1 MEKSRPRVPLA
12 ATIDLPGVQRTIQV
26 NHCKMPDCS
35 NFGIPARTK
44 HGKTGPSADRDM
56 RYKVHSTNKGTTPA
70 IRCKVCLDMPPIKS
84 NASIVAEVERLA
96 AESGI
101 WSVEES
107 TACHNAECENHAH
120 PIALHPTEYR
130 KRGKP
135 KSGKGQYYECKR
147 CRRRTLVSDPV
158 RLLDGSRRHAVDLLG
173 RIANKSPVR
182 GSIRGSRLKSIPAYY
197 RIVDFLHR
205 RCRAYSGAVDRAL
218 IDGRLKLPEDMNIQ
232 ADAQVY
238 QLNWVSRLDRRNV
251 ELSTYSSVHSESR
264 FVLGMHCN
272 FDGRVDPFEINAEAV
287 RNGDLGIPEAFRKHG
302 HYWLAGDE
310 LGAGRAMARRDE
322 RARVDLLTQ
331 IQELYAAAE
340 SRKDV
345 ENIELQ
351 VLDTT
356 FSTPFLSRGLQVHMP
371 YTAYAHWFL
380 LHRILDGAGVKQVQA
395 NMDID
400 SMGRAAFLSAFA
412 EEVKRGD
419 AHLFFV
425 NYTKYQT
432 IDERERILKE
442 SKKARAVFRQ
452 TLPASVRKDAKE
464 VKPAHDDG
472 PDRGTAEARQM
483 GRRVGHAPAPHPERT
498 AQGHVLADPG
508 PRSGRKA
515 QGGTVLAV
523 GTRADRQR
531 FSEDPASV
539 QRTRAAG
546 RHLERAQQGLARL
559 RAVQPGDA
567 GEVRDDIPGG
577 EQLRVRGGRRQDAGD
592 AAGLRE
598 AAPRFRGH
606 RLARAAGAAAETGAA
621 AGEEGGCRVGEPKA
635 ISARVPERRLWLG

>member
-158 RLLDGSRRHAVDLLG
+158 RLLDGNRRHAVDLLG

-182 GSIRGSRLKSIPAYY
+182 GSIRGARLKSIPAYY

-272 FDGRVDPFEINAEAV
+272 FDGRVDPFEINAEAA

-322 RARVDLLTQ
+322 RARVGLLTQ

-340 SRKDV
+340 TRKDV

-380 LHRILDGAGVKQVQA
+380 LYRILDGAGVKQVQA

-464 VKPAHDDG
+464 VDRRMMMARIEERQKHGKWDDEWVMHPLPTLNEPHKAMSWLT
-472 PDRGTAEARQM
+472 PD
-483 GRRVGHAPAPHPERT
+483 PDLDER
-498 AQGHVLADPG
+498 
-508 PRSGRKA
+508 RKA
-515 QGGTVLAV
+515 ELFL
-523 GTRADRQR
+523 R
-531 FSEDPASV
+531 S
-539 QRTRAAG
+539 
-546 RHLERAQQGLARL
+546 GLARIDNVFQKTRRL
-559 RAVQPGDA
+559 FNALERPVGTSSGHNKVWHGYAPYNPAMLEKYVTIFRAVNNFVFVGDDGKTPAMRLGFAKQPLDF
-567 GEVRDDIPGG
+567 EDIVWPG
-577 EQLRVRGGRRQDAGD
+577 Q
-592 AAGLRE
+592 
-598 AAPRFRGH
+598 
-606 RLARAAGAAAETGAA
+606 
-621 AGEEGGCRVGEPKA
+621 
-635 ISARVPERRLWLG
+635 RVPRPKQARRRGKKAVAA

>member
-182 GSIRGSRLKSIPAYY
+182 GSIRGARLKSIPAYY

-205 RCRAYSGAVDRAL
+205 RCRAYSGTVDRAL

-287 RNGDLGIPEAFRKHG
+287 RNGDLRIPEAFRKHG

-442 SKKARAVFRQ
+442 SKKARAAFRQ

-464 VKPAHDDG
+464 VNRRMMMARIEERQKHGKWDDEWVMHPLPTLNEPHKAMSWLT
-472 PDRGTAEARQM
+472 PD
-483 GRRVGHAPAPHPERT
+483 PDLDER
-498 AQGHVLADPG
+498 
-508 PRSGRKA
+508 RKA
-515 QGGTVLAV
+515 ELFL
-523 GTRADRQR
+523 R
-531 FSEDPASV
+531 S
-539 QRTRAAG
+539 
-546 RHLERAQQGLARL
+546 GLARIDNVFQKTRRL
-559 RAVQPGDA
+559 FNALERPVGTSSGHNKVWHGYAPYNPAMLEKYVTIFRAVNNFVFVGDDGKTPAMRLGFAKQPLDF
-567 GEVRDDIPGG
+567 EDIVWPG
-577 EQLRVRGGRRQDAGD
+577 Q
-592 AAGLRE
+592 
-598 AAPRFRGH
+598 
-606 RLARAAGAAAETGAA
+606 
-621 AGEEGGCRVGEPKA
+621 
-635 ISARVPERRLWLG
+635 RVPRPKQARRRGKKAVAA

>member
-12 ATIDLPGVQRTIQV
+12 ATIDLPGAQRTIQV

-120 PIALHPTEYR
+120 PIALHATEYR

-464 VKPAHDDG
+464 VNRRMMMARIEERQKHGKWDDEWVMHPLPTLNEPHKAMSWLT
-472 PDRGTAEARQM
+472 PD
-483 GRRVGHAPAPHPERT
+483 PDLDER
-498 AQGHVLADPG
+498 
-508 PRSGRKA
+508 RKA
-515 QGGTVLAV
+515 ELFL
-523 GTRADRQR
+523 R
-531 FSEDPASV
+531 S
-539 QRTRAAG
+539 
-546 RHLERAQQGLARL
+546 GLARIDNVFQKTRRL
-559 RAVQPGDA
+559 FNALERPVGTSSGHNKVWHGYAPYNPAMLEKYVTIFRAVNNFVFVGDDGKTPAMRLGFAKQPLDF
-567 GEVRDDIPGG
+567 EDIVWPG
-577 EQLRVRGGRRQDAGD
+577 Q
-592 AAGLRE
+592 
-598 AAPRFRGH
+598 
-606 RLARAAGAAAETGAA
+606 
-621 AGEEGGCRVGEPKA
+621 
-635 ISARVPERRLWLG
+635 RVPRPKQARRRGKKVVAA